1 MFENGLCCQ
10 QMARNVYE
18 ALNQQLLEDLPKLLA
33 LSEDLLMTCMAIF
46 IELMQKIQADVL
58 YVSNS
63 G

>member
-1 MFENGLCCQ
+1 
-10 QMARNVYE
+10 MARNVYE

-58 YVSNS
+58 YVRNS